1 MRRPVGAGDGSDNQ
15 ELHSRLDFCHGVM
28 LLNRQET
35 EAVAPL
41 LLSLITNVPR
51 WILSPL
57 YSSPE
62 AKPVTKR
69 PFFQAAPEQMLSYT
83 PDEEVKEWK
92 SMLGQWN
99 AASMCFPFWYE
110 SLY

>member
-1 MRRPVGAGDGSDNQ
+1 MRRPVGAADGSDNQ
-15 ELHSRLDFCHGVM
+15 ELHSQLDFCHGVT
-28 LLNRQET
+28 LVNGQET

-51 WILSPL
+51 WILSSL

-69 PFFQAAPEQMLSYT
+69 PFFQAAPEQMLSHT
-83 PDEEVKEWK
+83 PDEEVKE
-92 SMLGQWN
+92 
-99 AASMCFPFWYE
+99 
-110 SLY
+110 